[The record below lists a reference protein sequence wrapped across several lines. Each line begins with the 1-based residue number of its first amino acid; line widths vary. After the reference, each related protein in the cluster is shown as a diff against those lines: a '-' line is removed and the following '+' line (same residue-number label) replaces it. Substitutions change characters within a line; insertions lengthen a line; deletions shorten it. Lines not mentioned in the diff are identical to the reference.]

1 MAAKKKAEAKKAP
14 AKKKAAKKATADNL
28 FNPYAT
34 LDDALTKMET
44 KFDLDTMTIDKDE
57 PRFSTGLLSLNL
69 LLAGGLLGGGWYT
82 FFGGEQSCKS
92 TTAMTVLSSIMI
104 QKEFIGQ
111 AAYFDY
117 EGSSQAEYIE
127 NIMGYM
133 GSKDN
138 IERVFGVK
146 DDDTGDWIVPARVRY
161 YQPSNGEAFFNFMA
175 KIEKELPDKVRLKDQ
190 WYYIYDGSKQELQK
204 MAKQAAKAGVEYDK
218 AYMKKHGKL
227 KLPASDGSV
236 QYILLCD
243 SYPAMLPKRSEEKDE
258 GDASLA
264 SQARMF
270 SDGIKRVKSTM
281 RKKRIVVLGVNQLRK
296 VPMAMFGP
304 TETEPCGEA
313 LRFFSDVRIRNTSV
327 SLSTA
332 GVKGKGA
339 LQTEESVVTDG
350 EDTYRFIKVYSYKN
364 KLGGIPNQS
373 TILRLCVEDAEGTAK
388 GFCRTW
394 DLWKYLKMTGQVTGP
409 MHKLAFPENF
419 TYMDREGEVQTITL
433 KHPLV
438 GMKLNWMDF
447 KVLVEGDRSDIKEL
461 CKAIGLKKAVM
472 IRDFFEKQC
481 SSGKGF
487 ALMKKYKLADNQGKR
502 SKAKA
507 KAAEVDDDDD

>member
-1 MAAKKKAEAKKAP
+1 METEMAAKKKSKASKK
-14 AKKKAAKKATADNL
+14 TADGV
-28 FNPYAT
+28 FNPYKS
-34 LDDALTKMET
+34 LDAAISSMES

-57 PRFSTGLLSLNL
+57 PRFSTGLLSVNL

-92 TTAMTVLSSIMI
+92 TTAMTVLSSIMA
-104 QKEFIGQ
+104 QKQFIGQ

-127 NIMGYM
+127 NIMSYM
-133 GSKDN
+133 GVKDN
-138 IERVFGVK
+138 IEQVFGVK
-146 DDDTGDWIVPARVRY
+146 DDDSGEWIIPARVRY
-161 YQPSNGEAFFNFMA
+161 YQPSNGESFFNYMA
-175 KIEKELPDKVRLKDQ
+175 KIEKQLPDKVRLKDS
-190 WYYIYDGSKQELQK
+190 WFYIYEGKKQDLMK
-204 MAKQAAKAGVEYDK
+204 IAKQAKSSGVQYDK
-218 AYMKKHGKL
+218 EYMKKHGKL
-227 KLPASDGSV
+227 KVPASDGSV
-236 QYILLCD
+236 QYILLVD

-270 SDGIKRVKSTM
+270 SEGIKRVKSTM

-296 VPMAMFGP
+296 IPMAMFGP
-304 TETEPCGEA
+304 TEQEPCGEA

-339 LQTEESVVTDG
+339 LQTEESILSDG
-350 EDTYRFIKVYSYKN
+350 EDTYRFVKVYSYKN

-373 TILRLCVEDAEGTAK
+373 VVLRLCVEDAEGTAK

-409 MHKLAFPENF
+409 MKKLKFQ
-419 TYMDREGEVQTITL
+419 EGFDYTTRDGEIKEIKF

-438 GMKLNWMDF
+438 GQTLGWLDF
-447 KVLVEGDRSDIKEL
+447 KILVEGEKSDIKHVCADL
-461 CKAIGLKKAVM
+461 GMKKAIL
-472 IRDFFEKQC
+472 IRDYFEKQC
-481 SSGKGF
+481 SSGLGF
-487 ALMKKYKLADNQGKR
+487 KYMKKFKLSENQGKR
-502 SKAKA
+502 AKA
-507 KAAEVDDDDD
+507 LSKGVEDDDDD